1 MPLTE
6 RDINTHREGRRNKRH
21 SIQQDISYSRLND
34 ENTPSPAVRGKT
46 TKTTPLSERLLA
58 PTKSS
63 AAKAAATTPRTP
75 GLTTPQPRVN
85 SKLPR
90 RTTPNTAP
98 SGTAKAASRPGSTS
112 DTGEV
117 TRDKVAAAGRTRLR
131 QPTSRPGS
139 QTDKPLPPRPVVSL
153 TTTLSPTKDSRTLVD
168 AIEKP
173 LQQSVDE
180 GLRDWPAMIPR
191 PFNDMSTE
199 VAMTYELEASQS
211 SPMAAT
217 SPDIFSPDRSDTGVP
232 HSLVNRSLSAC
243 DDHETASDR
252 SSSTTFLSAEDGN
265 VLASAY
271 NGDENHTLQRP
282 SNSTE
287 KMMHDDCNKS
297 SPLGD
302 GQVSHPRRD
311 ASLPALPAQYPH
323 DLTTNS
329 SFDRELSAV
338 DHSIVMPNTLGCFTD
353 SRPHSPSPASFSRPR
368 PSSISHGRGLPSPN
382 TTATNAAK
390 VLRAQKTA
398 SRIPIPDPKK
408 AMLVDVKSR
417 TSAATQKSDH
427 APSFGSRRL
436 DAPDTLK
443 ILNQGIKRRQM
454 NQPKRANTSHSTATT
469 ETSSTHTYVQS
480 EYPAVDRSKTNTPEN
495 TFGNS
500 SSDEEEIVTPTY
512 QVDFG
517 NTGHQDKLIDGHR
530 NSYYHNAAVR
540 LFDGAVSALGRTPP
554 PTSPYTDPLQTI
566 QSQIV
571 LPTQDEGGTLLS
583 VSAHSRKPSD
593 LKTLNKRLSELHN
606 AHADYTAARIG
617 DRARVPESIK
627 YSLLELLNEYTN
639 EDRHLSKEGHAGLD
653 AETKKHITR
662 TLSMLEGNGTPA
674 HTDVDNETLLRL
686 FGHLKRGLE
695 KQPGSVSF
703 ADNAAAAE
711 QFLAQPTGDAVE
723 SYDPINATAAFCC
736 PIVAHEANEHAANVR
751 SDLSSTEAVAS
762 KWSESTASIDASCPS
777 SDHTPPGQKYAASRA
792 EYAAPQRAPPEPPRS
807 IGYPSRIASK
817 ANTLIGPGG
826 SGPATP
832 PAPIRLSSPTLG
844 KSKPGSV
851 RAARET
857 MKGGFA
863 RTTAS
868 ADSKKTSKLPS
879 PSAKSL
885 QLHEGGQRGR
895 GPSAEKPRTQSDTPV
910 APKTRSRSKSRY
922 VMDKINGLFSSKRD
936 KRGSA
941 MSPIPSIAE
950 LDAMPDLNIDNTSDV
965 SLVPRSARGPTG
977 TKMPTMSPILE
988 RAAIDTSRLDTPTSV
1003 NTPVDSVL
1011 AGDDG
1016 NQALQNWTATLV
1028 NKAAREQD
1036 PVRKERL
1043 VSFAKVLNDS
1053 LISAREAQISAE
1065 TAQHAAK
1072 SAQLSYEMTQ
1082 QSVAMLQRLAA
1093 SLTTRG
1099 PRR

>member
-6 RDINTHREGRRNKRH
+6 RDINTHRDAPRNKRH
-21 SIQQDISYSRLND
+21 SIQQGISYSRLND
-34 ENTPSPAVRGKT
+34 ENTPSPAIRGKT

-75 GLTTPQPRVN
+75 GPTTPQPRVN

-98 SGTAKAASRPGSTS
+98 SGTAKAASRPGSSS

-117 TRDKVAAAGRTRLR
+117 TRDKVTAAGRTRLR
-131 QPTSRPGS
+131 QTTSRPES

-153 TTTLSPTKDSRTLVD
+153 ATTLSPTKDSRSLVD

-180 GLRDWPAMIPR
+180 GLRDWPAMMPKPI
-191 PFNDMSTE
+191 NDMATKGT
-199 VAMTYELEASQS
+199 MTYELEA
-211 SPMAAT
+211 PMTAT
-217 SPDIFSPDRSDTGVP
+217 SLGIFSPDRLDIGVL
-232 HSLVNRSLSAC
+232 HSLVNRSVSAC

-271 NGDENHTLQRP
+271 NGDDTHALQRP
-282 SNSTE
+282 SNSSE
-287 KMMHDDCNKS
+287 RMMHGDCNES

-302 GQVSHPRRD
+302 GQLSHPRRD
-311 ASLPALPAQYPH
+311 ASLPAQYAH
-323 DLTTNS
+323 NLASNS
-329 SFDRELSAV
+329 SFDRELSPV
-338 DHSIVMPNTLGCFTD
+338 DYNIVMPNTLGCNTD

-382 TTATNAAK
+382 TTATNAAR

-427 APSFGSRRL
+427 APRFGSRRL

-443 ILNQGIKRRQM
+443 ILDQGIKRRQM
-454 NQPKRANTSHSTATT
+454 NQPKRTNTSHSTATT

-495 TFGNS
+495 TFANS

-517 NTGHQDKLIDGHR
+517 TNTGHQDKLIDGR
-530 NSYYHNAAVR
+530 TNSYYHSAAVR

-566 QSQIV
+566 QSQVV

-583 VSAHSRKPSD
+583 ASAHGRKPSD

-723 SYDPINATAAFCC
+723 SYDPSNAADAFYC
-736 PIVAHEANEHAANVR
+736 PIVAHEANAADVE
-751 SDLSSTEAVAS
+751 SHLSSTEAIAS
-762 KWSESTASIDASCPS
+762 KWSESTASVDASFPR

-792 EYAAPQRAPPEPPRS
+792 GYAAPQRAPPEPPRS

-832 PAPIRLSSPTLG
+832 PAPIRRISSPTLG

-895 GPSAEKPRTQSDTPV
+895 VPSAEEPRTLSDTPV
-910 APKTRSRSKSRY
+910 ASKTRSRSKSRY

-936 KRGSA
+936 KRGST
-941 MSPIPSIAE
+941 MPPIPSIAE
-950 LDAMPDLNIDNTSDV
+950 LDAMPDLNTDNTSDV

-977 TKMPTMSPILE
+977 TKMPTMSPIIE

-1028 NKAAREQD
+1028 TKAARERD
-1036 PVRKERL
+1036 PVRKARL